1 MASSH
6 YGLATP
12 ASQCAGFHVFAP
24 TQDTAE
30 VGTFRLGTYNI
41 GAQNSAFE
49 KISEEVY
56 ALSTCT
62 DVLCLQSISPGW
74 VTRLVDVLK
83 WHVIDANDWTAT
95 LWRHGMHMTI
105 HARVPFFPDDERR
118 NRLGCSWAALRLKRA
133 FWLHGS
139 AWGRAFLLSGPSA
152 SGSSTVD
159 P

>member
-1 MASSH
+1 MFIVFAGVAVLGWPSI
-6 YGLATP
+6 GPCVVRLPPTP
-12 ASQCAGFHVFAP
+12 LRRLRVAP

-41 GAQNSAFE
+41 GAQNSSFE

-56 ALSTCT
+56 ASSTCT

-95 LWRHGMHMTI
+95 LWRHGVHMTM
-105 HARVPFFPDDERR
+105 
-118 NRLGCSWAALRLKRA
+118 
-133 FWLHGS
+133 
-139 AWGRAFLLSGPSA
+139 
-152 SGSSTVD
+152 
-159 P
+159 

>member
-41 GAQNSAFE
+41 GAQNSSFE

-62 DVLCLQSISPGW
+62 DVLCIQSISPGW

-95 LWRHGMHMTI
+95 LWRHGVHMTI
-105 HARVPFFPDDERR
+105 HARVPFFPED
-118 NRLGCSWAALRLKRA
+118 L
-133 FWLHGS
+133 
-139 AWGRAFLLSGPSA
+139 
-152 SGSSTVD
+152 TVD